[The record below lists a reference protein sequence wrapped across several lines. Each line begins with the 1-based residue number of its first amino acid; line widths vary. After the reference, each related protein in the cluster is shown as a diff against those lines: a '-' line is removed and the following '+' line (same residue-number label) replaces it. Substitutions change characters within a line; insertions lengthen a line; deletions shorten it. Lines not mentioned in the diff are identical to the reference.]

1 MPVVKLNARN
11 IATLQADGG
20 VRTDYRDELLPG
32 FFLRVTPQGT
42 RTFGIV
48 YTTRDGRLRR
58 CTLGPVG
65 PLGLSQARARAKR
78 LRGAVAQG
86 EDPHGDRMNARRQ
99 KLTAATVED
108 LVEAFLASKDALA
121 WRPKTRQ
128 EFARILRVEVV
139 PALGHLKPGEVKRG
153 EVRALVDRLSDRAPV
168 MANRVFEVT
177 RRLYTWAIGKDL
189 VETSPCVGL
198 SKPSPE
204 RQRDRVLTE
213 DEIRAAW
220 SACTAEPGII
230 ADAFRL
236 MLVTAQRRGEVL
248 SMRWQDVEG
257 AWWTIPAELAKNG
270 LSHRVPLSPQAL
282 TILGRLRESA
292 KGPWVFPSPTT
303 DRPIENPQKAAER
316 LRERSK
322 VPDLRLHDLRRTA
335 ASLMTGMGISRLTVK
350 KILNHAERDVTAV
363 YDRHSYDPEKRT
375 ALEAWGRRLEAIV
388 GERRSKGQVVTMGA
402 RRRPKL
408 DSGQSPAQDQHR
420 RMS

>member
-1 MPVVKLNARN
+1 M
-11 IATLQADGG
+11 
-20 VRTDYRDELLPG
+20 
-32 FFLRVTPQGT
+32 
-42 RTFGIV
+42 
-48 YTTRDGRLRR
+48 
-58 CTLGPVG
+58 
-65 PLGLSQARARAKR
+65 
-78 LRGAVAQG
+78 
-86 EDPHGDRMNARRQ
+86 
-99 KLTAATVED
+99 
-108 LVEAFLASKDALA
+108 A

-139 PALGHLKPGEVKRG
+139 PALGHLEPEEVKRG
-153 EVRALVDRLSDRAPV
+153 EIRALVGRLSDRAPV

-204 RQRDRVLTE
+204 TQRHRVLTE
-213 DEIRAAW
+213 EEIRAVWAG
-220 SACTAEPGII
+220 CDAEPGII

-248 SMRWQDVEG
+248 SMRWQDVDG
-257 AWWTIPAELAKNG
+257 VWWTIPAELAKNG
-270 LSHRVPLSPQAL
+270 LAHRVPLSRQAL
-282 TILGRLRESA
+282 AILERLRKRAS
-292 KGPWVFPSPTT
+292 GFWVFPSPTT

-322 VPDLRLHDLRRTA
+322 VADLRLHDLRRTA

-363 YDRHSYDPEKRT
+363 YDCHSYDPEKRS

-388 GERRSKGQVVTMGA
+388 TGTAGRPRVVALSAARGSQRELGLKHGAER
-402 RRRPKL
+402 
-408 DSGQSPAQDQHR
+408 
-420 RMS
+420 